1 MRYKLLLLVT
11 LITAVSFAQNSI
23 VDQFSQALADVV
35 EHANPAVVT
44 ITTERIYHIQNPY
57 QGTPFEDFFKY
68 HGDQPGREQR
78 GQALGSG
85 VIVDSKKGYILT
97 NNHVVEDADEIE
109 IQLID
114 KRVVMATIVG
124 TDPKSDLAVL
134 QIDADNLTALK
145 LGDSDKLRV
154 GEWVMAV
161 GSPFSANLSHTVTAG
176 IVSALGRSNIIPGS
190 NNYEDFIQTD
200 AAINPGNSGGA
211 LLNMRGELVGINTAI
226 ATGGYER
233 ANRGVGF
240 AIPSN
245 MAGKVMNDLI
255 ENGYVIRAWL
265 GVWIQE
271 LEDKVARAL
280 DLDTREGALISQVA
294 EDSPADKADIKT
306 GDIIVAFNG
315 VPINSPAKLQNV
327 VSSSKPGKKSKVEI
341 IRAGKRKTIS
351 VVLEELPQEDNVV
364 ATHQTTKNHEL
375 GLEVKQLTRSLAE
388 QFDIDRGIDG
398 ILITS
403 VERGSPG
410 AKAGLRKGD
419 VVLRVGSTEVT
430 SVKEFRKLA
439 TPEKNQII
447 LLLIQRGNNS
457 RYFTIELD

>member
-1 MRYKLLLLVT
+1 MRYKLILLFT
-11 LITAVSFAQNSI
+11 FITCIGFTQNSI
-23 VDQFSQALADVV
+23 VGQFSQALADVA
-35 EHANPAVVT
+35 ERANPAVVT
-44 ITTERIYHIQNPY
+44 ITAEKIYRMENPY
-57 QGTPFEDFFKY
+57 QGTPFEDFFKF

-78 GQALGSG
+78 GKALGSG

-97 NNHVVEDADEIE
+97 NNHVIEDADEIE

-114 KRVVMATIVG
+114 KRVVTATIVG

-134 QIDADNLTALK
+134 QIEADNLTALK

-154 GEWVMAV
+154 GEWVMAI
-161 GSPFSANLSHTVTAG
+161 GSPFSSNLSHTVTAG
-176 IVSALGRSNIIPGS
+176 IVSALGRSNIIPGATD
-190 NNYEDFIQTD
+190 YEDFIQTD

-211 LLNMRGELVGINTAI
+211 LLNMRGELDGINTAI

-245 MAGKVMNDLI
+245 MAGKVMSDLI

-294 EDSPADKADIKT
+294 EDSPADKAGIKT

-315 VPINSPAKLQNV
+315 VPINGPAKLQNV
-327 VSSSKPGKKSKVEI
+327 VSSSKPDKKSKVEI
-341 IRAGKRKTIS
+341 IRDGKRKTIS
-351 VVLEELPQEDNVV
+351 VVLEELPQENTVV
-364 ATHQTTKNHEL
+364 ATHQTAKNHEL
-375 GLEVKQLTRSLAE
+375 GLEVQELNRSLAE
-388 QFDIDRGIDG
+388 RFDIDRGIDG

-410 AKAGLRKGD
+410 AKAGLRMGD
-419 VVLRVGSTEVT
+419 VILRVGSKEIT

-439 TPEKNQII
+439 APEDTQII
-447 LLLIQRGNNS
+447 LLLIQRGDNS
-457 RYFTIELD
+457 RYFTIELE